1 MKAKKNKQKKQKM
14 INQNHTIV
22 LYASFRKKL
31 QIIQN
36 VKKLE
41 ENYERRSRNLRRV
54 SLQMF
59 YKNKILVK

>member
-1 MKAKKNKQKKQKM
+1 M